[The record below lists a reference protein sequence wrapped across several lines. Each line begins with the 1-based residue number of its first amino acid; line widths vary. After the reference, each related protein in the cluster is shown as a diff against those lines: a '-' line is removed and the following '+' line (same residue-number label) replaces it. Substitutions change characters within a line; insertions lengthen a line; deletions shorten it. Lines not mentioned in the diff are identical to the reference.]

1 MSDDL
6 PEAARGRLHGGA
18 FTSGLSV
25 ADLAACHTMG
35 LEPVG
40 LVQGFCAMQW
50 GYGPARTGFGSAGG
64 MGMGMGFASGFTPN
78 VARGGYVE
86 NYQCPHGMVSA
97 EHRQWGQNYEQTW
110 IEQSWQDG
118 YGAANHRMLEEATTL
133 GAHGVVGV
141 VDSVASL
148 ADAGVVEFHL
158 LGTAVIVTDLER
170 PSAPWTTSLAG
181 QRLAKLFEAGYAPVS
196 TIAVVSSVRVWASC
210 MTEYFM
216 GSGAG
221 LWSSPTDSVEID
233 QLVSARTRARQLVRE
248 RARSQ
253 LHGDELHGVDVR
265 VNEREPGAGD
275 IDIEVQL
282 RGNRVRRARHADP
295 LALPRPA
302 VSLS

>member
-6 PEAARGRLHGGA
+6 PEAARDRLHGGA

-25 ADLAACHTMG
+25 ADLAACHAMG
-35 LEPVG
+35 LEPIG

-50 GYGPARTGFGSAGG
+50 GYGPARMGFGSGGGLG
-64 MGMGMGFASGFTPN
+64 MGLATGLAPN
-78 VARGGYVE
+78 VASGGYVQ

-110 IEQSWQDG
+110 IEQSWHDG
-118 YGAANHRMLEEATTL
+118 YAAASHRMLEEATTL

-148 ADAGVVEFHL
+148 VEVGVVEFHL
-158 LGTAVIVTDLER
+158 LGTAVVVTGLER
-170 PSAPWTTSLAG
+170 PASPWATSLAG

-221 LWSSPTDSVEID
+221 LWSAPADSVEID

-253 LHGDELHGVDVR
+253 LQGDELHGVDLR
-265 VNEREPGAGD
+265 VNEREPGPGD

-282 RGNRVRRARHADP
+282 RGNRVRRARPADP
-295 LALPRPA
+295 LAFPRPA

>member
-6 PEAARGRLHGGA
+6 PEAAHGRLQGGA

-25 ADLAACHTMG
+25 ADLAACHAMG

-50 GYGPARTGFGSAGG
+50 GYGPARTGFGGG
-64 MGMGMGFASGFTPN
+64 LSMGFASGLAPS

-86 NYQCPHGMVSA
+86 NYQCPHAMVSA

-110 IEQSWQDG
+110 VEQSWHDG
-118 YGAANHRMLEEATTL
+118 YDAASRRMLEEATAL

-141 VDSVASL
+141 VDTVASL
-148 ADAGVVEFHL
+148 VESGVVEFHL
-158 LGTAVIVTDLER
+158 LGTAVVVSGLER
-170 PSAPWTTSLAG
+170 PATPWTTSLAG

-221 LWSSPTDSVEID
+221 LWSSPSDSVEID

-253 LHGDELHGVDVR
+253 LRGDELHGVDLR
-265 VNEREPGAGD
+265 VSEREPGPGD

-282 RGNRVRRARHADP
+282 RGNRVRRARPADP
-295 LALPRPA
+295 LTFPRPTVA
-302 VSLS
+302 LS